1 MPRLEKGEHCSLNV
15 TKKAEHRVLAGL
27 GWEPHAHAG
36 ILDKLGAAIG
46 LKSIN
51 HDLDLACLTFDEQK
65 NLLGT
70 ISAIPGYSTDGS
82 GRIYHSG
89 DNVAGEGD
97 GDDEQVSVELLKL
110 DPSIHDIMF
119 VATIKSGHTFGEID
133 SPEIR
138 LADGYSNHNFLVMPL
153 THLEGKAKSAFAF
166 ASIYRKEE
174 GWNIHNI
181 STYID
186 VTALQKPNGALS
198 TLLTKA

>member
-1 MPRLEKGEHCSLNV
+1 MPRLEKGEHCPLNV

-36 ILDKLGAAIG
+36 MLEKLGAAMG

-51 HDLDLACLTFDEQK
+51 HDLDLACLTFDEHR

-70 ISAIPGYSTDGS
+70 ISPAVGAPTDRS

-110 DPSIHDIMF
+110 DPSIHYIMF

-138 LADGYSNHNFLVMPL
+138 LADGYSNHNFLITPL

-186 VTALQKPNGALS
+186 VTVLQKPNGALS

>member
-1 MPRLEKGEHCSLNV
+1 MPRLEKGEHCPLNV

-36 ILDKLGAAIG
+36 MLEKLGAAMG

-110 DPSIHDIMF
+110 DPSIHYIMF

-138 LADGYSNHNFLVMPL
+138 LADGYSNHNFLITPL
-153 THLEGKAKSAFAF
+153 THFAF

>member
-110 DPSIHDIMF
+110 DPSIHYIMF